1 MNIKL
6 FQLNGLKSL
15 WGNEIDR
22 LIDSI
27 TSFTVI
33 EANSLEEKYK
43 ELQKSAELSDDHKFH
58 IEETI
63 IDEADELNEVEELAY
78 ELAIIALY
86 KKIEITTKKI
96 LKITYPEIDR
106 KKLYKFQELKKTL
119 KDKEIDIENFKNY
132 LAMDELRCLNNSI
145 KHSGEVNNELAKY
158 EGWSENERVDNL
170 QEAYKRLAPKCNDY
184 IKELIDQFIAQQKEL
199 IKIG

>member
-1 MNIKL
+1 MNLKL
-6 FQLNGLKSL
+6 LQLNGLKSL
-15 WGNEIDR
+15 WWNETDR

-27 TSFTVI
+27 TSFTI
-33 EANSLEEKYK
+33 TEEQKLEKKYK
-43 ELQKSAELSDDHKFH
+43 ELQKSAVLSDDYKLH
-58 IEETI
+58 IEENI
-63 IDEADELNEVEELAY
+63 IDEANGLNEVEELAY

-119 KDKEIDIENFKNY
+119 KDKEIDIENLNYY

-145 KHSGEVNNELAKY
+145 KHSGEVSNELAKY
-158 EGWSENERVDNL
+158 AGWNENERIDNL

-184 IKELIDQFIAQQKEL
+184 INELLNQFINQQEEL
-199 IKIG
+199 ANIG